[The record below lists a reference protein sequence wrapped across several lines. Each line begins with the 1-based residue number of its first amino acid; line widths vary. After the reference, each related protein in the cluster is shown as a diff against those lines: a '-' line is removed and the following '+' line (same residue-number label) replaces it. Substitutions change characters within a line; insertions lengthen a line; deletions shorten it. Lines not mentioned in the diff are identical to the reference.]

1 MGSRVG
7 HGVARTQL
15 APGPRAGSK
24 RSGPAVDSANN
35 HGDTLDTNY
44 NKTDEN
50 DRDTN
55 RDQRQETTAAPT
67 PPETEAVPVGR
78 RGGSRTAAE
87 EEERILTEIEMGI
100 VDVFGDAY
108 CNKHLMYSI
117 IELVLVRLMPE
128 LAEKGVVELWEER
141 LS

>member
-1 MGSRVG
+1 MGSQVG

-35 HGDTLDTNY
+35 HAGTLDTNY
-44 NKTDEN
+44 NNNDKN

-55 RDQRQETTAAPT
+55 RDQQQEATAAPT
-67 PPETEAVPVGR
+67 PLETEEVPVGR
-78 RGGSRTAAE
+78 GGSTAAD

-100 VDVFGDAY
+100 IDVFGDAY